1 MNFEMENILYISA
14 VTYSFQ
20 SNPFPNIGKNRSV
33 TWKHFKQGEKLD
45 YYSDLK
51 NVTGVGKSKFAKNAD
66 LAILISDI
74 NNLDI
79 DTLEKVASD
88 FSSIESKIDKR
99 YVDKWAIV
107 PVSLENLSDVVDN
120 RFVKCTV
127 YDERTC

>member
-1 MNFEMENILYISA
+1 MENILYISA

>member
-1 MNFEMENILYISA
+1 M
-14 VTYSFQ
+14 
-20 SNPFPNIGKNRSV
+20 SNYAPK
-33 TWKHFKQGEKLD
+33 
-45 YYSDLK
+45 SDLK